1 MLTGRYP
8 TIPTGLRPTIKSC
21 CSMLPNSD
29 KSDSQTYLPGTLG
42 PTENSSHL
50 SSCLFFLLN
59 SVADRTSPRHSK
71 SSKNAIQ
78 CNSSCRKSIRRPSG
92 DLHSSPPKKS
102 LVLMLPL
109 RTSTALQSSI
119 TTSPC
124 QLPKNLLL
132 SRRRCF
138 LRCSWKTAEAVHG
151 QGT

>member
-1 MLTGRYP
+1 MTGRYP

-21 CSMLPNSD
+21 CSRLPNSD

-78 CNSSCRKSIRRPSG
+78 AAANPFGALQGTFTR
-92 DLHSSPPKKS
+92 HPPQKS

-138 LRCSWKTAEAVHG
+138 LKCSWKTA
-151 QGT
+151 